1 MKQRLLELDGCR
13 GLLCWTVVAGHWIG
27 SRMGWGNVNFSHSYI
42 SVDGFFILS
51 GIVLSYIYKEKLLS
65 SSREFFKYSLH
76 RLERLYP
83 LHILTFVIT
92 YLIYSK
98 FFDSFPFENPGL
110 TALYNMLL
118 IHGLGFASSWNWN
131 DPSWSI
137 SVELY
142 ASILAFPLLIRIK
155 NNFTLIVIAVI
166 CYILVYARHHNL
178 EAATDVHLFLFSSGI
193 LKCIAGISLGV
204 LISNLSNYTS
214 SKNNAGFLT
223 TVFQTVAVAMSGFFI
238 YSKDTIHAYD
248 GLVIVSFCYIFFTL
262 INYSSFWNTLASN
275 KAMVYFGNI
284 SFSIYLLH
292 TPLMLL
298 LDQANFFRKSNTA
311 IQTLIFITV
320 LISISHFVY
329 NRFELPIYK
338 RLKKTSDNSINKH
351 HSPNVL

>member
-65 SSREFFKYSLH
+65 SSSEFFKYSLH

-110 TALYNMLL
+110 TAMYNMLL

-142 ASILAFPLLIRIK
+142 ASIFAFPLLIKIK
-155 NNFTLIVIAVI
+155 NNFTLITIAVI
-166 CYILVYARHHNL
+166 CYLLVYARHHNL
-178 EAATDVHLFLFSSGI
+178 EAATDLHLFLFSSGM

-204 LISNLSNYTS
+204 LISNLSNYAS
-214 SKNNAGFLT
+214 SKQNAGFLIT
-223 TVFQTVAVAMSGFFI
+223 AFQTLAVAIAGYFI
-238 YSKDTIHAYD
+238 YSKSTIHSHD
-248 GLVIVSFCYIFFTL
+248 VLVIVSFCYIFFTL
-262 INYSSFWNTLASN
+262 INYSSFWSTFASN
-275 KAMVYFGNI
+275 KVMVYFGNI

-292 TPLMLL
+292 TPIMLL
-298 LDQANFFRKSNTA
+298 LDQTSFFRKSNLV
-311 IQTLIFITV
+311 IQTLTFIIALV
-320 LISISHFVY
+320 SISHFIY

-338 RLKKTSDNSINKH
+338 RLKEKSDNSIDKH
-351 HSPNVL
+351 YSSDAL